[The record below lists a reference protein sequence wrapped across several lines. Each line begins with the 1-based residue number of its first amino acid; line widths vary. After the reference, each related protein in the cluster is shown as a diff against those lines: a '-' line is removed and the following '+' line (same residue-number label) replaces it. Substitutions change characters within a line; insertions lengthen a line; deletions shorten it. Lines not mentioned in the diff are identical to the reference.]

1 MTKSI
6 LKNSSMILIKKTLT
20 VIIIEVFLFTGTFGW
35 AKEERLFST
44 AIENKLFSSHPADN
58 TKLAPPSKLESE
70 DFKYSLTV
78 GAICKHVEHDGNLDD
93 KSYLNDVLAR
103 LDAEKS
109 SNITVL
115 PHEIIIEIPNEGLAI
130 RYFDPTKA
138 NVITPYSDISKLSTK
153 IRGPRLNRQIIHRI
167 KALPPLGSRVEGV
180 STQAGISNKPQFIN
194 VIEDEGLYKYLNP
207 AFLPD
212 GSLIVR
218 CVKKDVD
225 TSTPHASSIARL
237 IPIDSN
243 GLTFKFSRIIAENS
257 EDPRV
262 MYLGK
267 DGWGLTFTKLL
278 KGSGELEWKTYF
290 VRINENGSFAQDQ
303 KPVLLGNPEIKSKDG
318 YIVVLDSGETI
329 LIDRANID
337 GTIPAIQFYKFNDLQ
352 SLLNSKNSYW
362 AENTVEKNTI
372 EILSAGNKGGHVG
385 FNTIAGM
392 VKYQNKDGKKK
403 EALLALIHRAKVVDE
418 KNKKY
423 ITAVVLFD
431 PETFR
436 PLGEPVNIHEFDGS
450 MLGDVAGV
458 VYETAARIEGDKLV
472 SYAGI
477 CDSKIARYEEPLEAV
492 VRAFFK
498 GQSSAVSLPARG
510 TDEMGNRSPAGRQS
524 ARGITTID
532 LSSIA
537 IASQNQA
544 TEAQALDQTNLFKG
558 LLQLLDDVILPAEGR
573 IFFVP
578 VKGSNIS
585 PYHTTRSDVLYA
597 FKGANFKNIK
607 VVFYDGTEEDLMKVY
622 IKTIGSSNSSGS
634 LCLAYID
641 SNQIDENAFRKHSEK
656 DETFKWIRENVPQG
670 VLVEELFMHV
680 ALGLL
685 VLDYV
690 KNSSDFEHK
699 KKLLEIIE
707 KMVDNDEKD
716 IDLLKVDLNN
726 IFSFSFILKLKK
738 ITMIDIN
745 KDMHSRERSLA
756 EILTAA

>member
-1 MTKSI
+1 MIKPL
-6 LKNSSMILIKKTLT
+6 LKHND
-20 VIIIEVFLFTGTFGW
+20 VIIILIGVFLFTSTFGW

-44 AIENKLFSSHPADN
+44 VIENKPFSSRPADN
-58 TKLAPPSKLESE
+58 NKLAPESRLNSE
-70 DFKYSLTV
+70 EFKASLTV
-78 GAICKHVEHDGNLDD
+78 AAICKHVEHDGNLDD
-93 KSYLNDVLAR
+93 KSYLRDVLAR
-103 LDAEKS
+103 SDAGKN

-115 PHEIIIEIPNEGLAI
+115 PYEIIIEIPSEGLAV

-138 NVITPYSDISKLSTK
+138 IVITPYSDISKLQTK
-153 IRGPRLNRQIIHRI
+153 VMGPRLNRQIIHRI
-167 KALPPLGSRVEGV
+167 KALPPLGSRVEGA
-180 STQAGISNKPQFIN
+180 SSQAGISNKPQFIN

-212 GSLIVR
+212 SSLIVR

-225 TSTPHASSIARL
+225 TSKPHASSIARL

-243 GLTFKFSRIIAENS
+243 GLTFKFDRIIAENS

-267 DGWGLTFTKLL
+267 DDWGLTFTKPLERR
-278 KGSGELEWKTYF
+278 GELEWKTHF
-290 VRINENGSFAQDQ
+290 VRINEDGSFAQGQ

-362 AENTVEKNTI
+362 TENPVEKSTI

-392 VKYQNKDGKKK
+392 VKYEDKDGKKK
-403 EALLALIHRAKVVDE
+403 EALLALIHRAKVVGE

-436 PLGEPVNIHEFDGS
+436 PLGEPVNIHEFDS
-450 MLGDVAGV
+450 SVLGDVAGV

-492 VRAFFK
+492 VRAFFE
-498 GQSSAVSLPARG
+498 GQSSAVSLPAWG
-510 TDEMGNRSPAGRQS
+510 TDAIGNRSPTGRES
-524 ARGITTID
+524 ASGITTID
-532 LSSIA
+532 LSPTA
-537 IASQNQA
+537 IAPQNQA

-558 LLQLLDDVILPAEGR
+558 LLQLLDDAISPAEGR

-585 PYHTTRSDVLYA
+585 PYHTARSDILYA
-597 FKGANFKNIK
+597 FKGANFENIK

-622 IKTIGSSNSSGS
+622 TKTISSSDSSGS

-656 DETFKWIRENVPQG
+656 DGTFKWIRENVPQG

-680 ALGLL
+680 ALGLP

-690 KNSSDFEHK
+690 KNSSDSEHK
-699 KKLLEIIE
+699 KKLLEVIE

-716 IDLLKVDLNN
+716 IDLLKSDLNN

-738 ITMIDIN
+738 ITIIDIN
-745 KDMHSRERSLA
+745 KDMHDRERSLA